1 MLPENMTSENVTS
14 EHAPARQ
21 PPPTPPPEASK
32 SPARKAV
39 DQPVPWYGR
48 LLIGGVLI
56 GATIE
61 FFRLLLTAIVLN

>member
-1 MLPENMTSENVTS
+1 MTFERAPTGQPSPLPSAKTSKK
-14 EHAPARQ
+14 
-21 PPPTPPPEASK
+21 PTHK
-32 SPARKAV
+32 NT

-61 FFRLLLTAIVLN
+61 FFRLLLMAIVMN